1 MMLNSL
7 KSGFIQVI
15 NNKRLVLVFFLANLF
30 FGLLV
35 MLPFRAILSDFI
47 GNSLM
52 GAKLGGNLDMDF
64 LFEFF
69 KYKSSTISVVQSLI
83 FFGAI
88 VYWLF
93 NLFLSGGAF
102 KTFVTNEKY
111 KPSSFWAGCAKY
123 FGRFIRI
130 ILWSLPV
137 FAILF
142 CLQFLETF
150 FEKIFYGSDP
160 YQNITFWGGWIK
172 MGLRYISFLLFWM
185 VIDYARIY
193 AVLNNDERRMRIAVW
208 QGIRFT
214 FSNLHKTFT
223 LSFLLF
229 ILGIVV
235 LVIYNPIADLLS
247 APSVVVIL
255 LLFLWQQF
263 YMIFR
268 MMLRLTLYSSQF
280 HFFQS
285 VEESKMV
292 LEPDFDT
299 ELGTAGN
306 QV

>member
-1 MMLNSL
+1 
-7 KSGFIQVI
+7 
-15 NNKRLVLVFFLANLF
+15 
-30 FGLLV
+30 
-35 MLPFRAILSDFI
+35 
-47 GNSLM
+47 
-52 GAKLGGNLDMDF
+52 
-64 LFEFF
+64 
-69 KYKSSTISVVQSLI
+69 
-83 FFGAI
+83 
-88 VYWLF
+88 
-93 NLFLSGGAF
+93 
-102 KTFVTNEKY
+102 
-111 KPSSFWAGCAKY
+111 
-123 FGRFIRI
+123 
-130 ILWSLPV
+130 
-137 FAILF
+137 
-142 CLQFLETF
+142 
-150 FEKIFYGSDP
+150 
-160 YQNITFWGGWIK
+160 
-172 MGLRYISFLLFWM
+172 
-185 VIDYARIY
+185 
-193 AVLNNDERRMRIAVW
+193 MRIAVW